1 MSTAY
6 LLIGGNIG
14 DRFLY
19 LNDAKKLIETQC
31 GTIIQKSSVYETA
44 AWGITEQPKFLN
56 QVLVLSTTLN
66 PQALLQT
73 LLSIEEKMGRIR
85 NIKLGPRTIDI
96 DILLIDDLVIQ
107 TKNLTV
113 PHPALSQRR
122 FALIPLDEV
131 ASTIIH
137 AVENKSIH
145 QLLQDCT
152 DVLDVQK
159 ISADA

>member
-137 AVENKSIH
+137 AIENKSIH